1 MKTYSWRLLL
11 GKIINDPQER
21 QRIAFQIGANHVTL
35 TRWATNKSSP
45 RLESLHRLLQ
55 ALPKYRHQFL
65 ALIPEEFPD
74 FFEEQAEESEVIPEI
89 PSAFYERVLQA
100 YTATPQYMRSS
111 LVRVT
116 IVQQLL
122 GHLDP
127 LGRGLAVSVS
137 VCMPPDDNGDI
148 RSLREDIGRGTGP
161 WHSHLKNRPTFLGIE
176 SPQGY
181 AVAEGHLIVI
191 RSREEKMERFPNH
204 VVESEESA
212 IACPILLGD
221 GVSGSVYISSP
232 QLDYFLQ
239 PMQNLAESYANL
251 LVLSFEQ
258 ESFYKLGQIAL
269 GMMPAYEVQQLYMY
283 QFQQRVSHL
292 MRAMQGT
299 QQPISRIQAEQKI
312 LQEIEDEL
320 LSSQAEE

>member
-1 MKTYSWRLLL
+1 MKTYSWRVLL

-45 RLESLHRLLQ
+45 RVESLHRLLQ
-55 ALPKYRHQFL
+55 ALPRYRHQLL

-74 FFEEQAEESEVIPEI
+74 FFEESVAESEVVPEI

-111 LVRVT
+111 SVRVT
-116 IVQQLL
+116 IIQQLL

-127 LGRGLAVSVS
+127 MGRGIAVSIS
-137 VCMPPDDNGDI
+137 VCMPPDKNGYI
-148 RSLREDIGRGTGP
+148 RSLREDVGRGVGP
-161 WHSHLKNRPTFLGIE
+161 WHTHLKNRPTFLGIE

-181 AVAEGHLIVI
+181 ALAEGHLIVI
-191 RSREEKMERFPNH
+191 HSREEKMERFPNH

-212 IACPILLGD
+212 VACPILMAD
-221 GVSGSVYISSP
+221 RVSGSVYISSP
-232 QLDYFLQ
+232 QPDYFQQ
-239 PMQNLAESYANL
+239 PLQNLVESYTNL

-283 QFQQRVSHL
+283 QFQQRVSQL
-292 MRAMQGT
+292 MRIMQGT
-299 QQPISRIQAEQKI
+299 QPISRIEAEQRI
-312 LQEIEDEL
+312 LQDIEEEL
-320 LSSQAEE
+320 LNSQAEE